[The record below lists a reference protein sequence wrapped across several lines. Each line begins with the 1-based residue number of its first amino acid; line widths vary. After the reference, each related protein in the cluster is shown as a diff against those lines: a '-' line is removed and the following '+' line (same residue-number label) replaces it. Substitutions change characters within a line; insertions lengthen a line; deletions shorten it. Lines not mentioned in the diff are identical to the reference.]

1 MTRLDYDFKTH
12 YKYQPPK
19 LFNLATEKD
28 QKILSLLRRPETR
41 NYGFQ
46 LLVDTY
52 KERVYSI
59 VRRMVIRHDDAD
71 DIVQD
76 VFVRIWENI
85 DGFRE
90 ESSLYTWIYRIA
102 VNESLR
108 FLKSKRLKLFLPLM
122 DVSAQLE
129 KLVDDPHHFN
139 GTQIERKLQ
148 KAILKLPDKQRL
160 VFNMRYYEGFT
171 YEEISEMLGTSVG
184 ALKASYHLAVKKI
197 EKYLE

>member
-1 MTRLDYDFKTH
+1 MAID
-12 YKYQPPK
+12 
-19 LFNLATEKD
+19 KD

-59 VRRMVIRHDDAD
+59 VRRMVISHDDAD
-71 DIVQD
+71 DIVQE
-76 VFVRIWENI
+76 VFVRVWENV

-90 ESSLYTWIYRIA
+90 ESSLYTWIYRIS

-108 FLKSKRLKLFLPLM
+108 FLKSKRLKLFLPM
-122 DVSAQLE
+122 MVASTHLE
-129 KLVDDPHHFN
+129 KLVDDPQHFTGN
-139 GTQIERKLQ
+139 QIERKLQ

-197 EKYLE
+197 EKYIE

>member
-1 MTRLDYDFKTH
+1 MAND
-12 YKYQPPK
+12 
-19 LFNLATEKD
+19 KD

-52 KERVYSI
+52 KERLYSI

-76 VFVRIWENI
+76 VFIRIWENI

-102 VNESLR
+102 INESLR
-108 FLKSKRLKLFLPLM
+108 FLKSKRLRLFLPML
-122 DVSAQLE
+122 DISAQLE
-129 KLVDDPHHFN
+129 KLIDDPQHFSGN
-139 GTQIERKLQ
+139 QIERKLQ

-160 VFNMRYYEGFT
+160 VFNMRYYEGLT

-197 EKYLE
+197 EKYLD